1 LFTGAV
7 QHIHAIVDRG
17 DLGSINYID
26 AIRINLGP
34 FPRDVNVLWDLGPHD
49 LSIVDRIIGE
59 EPMHVEA
66 NGYCYASP
74 PQVDTAYLT
83 LHYPSGIVAHLNLG
97 WVSPV
102 KVRRFA
108 IGGSAKTAVWEDL
121 RSQEKL
127 KIYAACS
134 HPQTQEDRDALL
146 AGY

>member
-1 LFTGAV
+1 
-7 QHIHAIVDRG
+7 
-17 DLGSINYID
+17 
-26 AIRINLGP
+26 

-66 NGYCYASP
+66 NGYCHASP

-102 KVRRFA
+102 KFRRFA
-108 IGGSAKTAVWEDL
+108 IGGSAKTLVWEDL
-121 RSQEKL
+121 SSQEKL
-127 KIYAACS
+127 KIYAACP
-134 HPQTQEDRDALL
+134 HPQTQGDRDALL
-146 AGY
+146 AGYRSGDFISPRLSTQEALAGVIEHFAKVIAGRE